1 MFVLNF
7 QISVPCPRSDHSVK
21 VLFGGAGHH
30 VQHGFGFLAVALEE
44 QQHVLEVYVLQAA
57 IFCETLP
64 VPLFSFKFFLAVWI
78 AAVCC
83 VSVTIKDRGSSNALF
98 GQIAWSAAAYTWAL
112 AYA

>member
-1 MFVLNF
+1 M
-7 QISVPCPRSDHSVK
+7 K

-64 VPLFSFKFFLAVWI
+64 VLLFSFKFFLAV
-78 AAVCC
+78 
-83 VSVTIKDRGSSNALF
+83 
-98 GQIAWSAAAYTWAL
+98 
-112 AYA
+112 

>member
-64 VPLFSFKFFLAVWI
+64 VLLFSFKFSQPFELLLC
-78 AAVCC
+78 AVCLSQLRIEA
-83 VSVTIKDRGSSNALF
+83 V
-98 GQIAWSAAAYTWAL
+98 
-112 AYA
+112 